1 MTKKPASRPRPRS
14 SLQPPPSASLD
25 ANALE
30 LFARIVAA
38 GSFAQAARDLGQT
51 RAAVSRRVASIE
63 ALIGLP
69 LFTRSTRALGLT
81 EGGRRLAH
89 RARAVL
95 DAADTARRALRRDA
109 GQGLS
114 GTLRITSV
122 PSFAHAVLAP
132 LLARA
137 QTEHPA
143 LRFELRLTHRR
154 MDLLR
159 DDVDVAFRL
168 TSKPPHDWVAQTVM
182 PFAVRAYAAPRA
194 GLPLAEPEAVAAE
207 RCLLFGWPTDDIA
220 LLWEADAATN
230 KGERRSVHVE
240 PVCIA
245 DDLGTLL
252 AMARHSAAV
261 VFAPDFVAAP
271 DVASG
276 ALIDVLPGWRLRVPE
291 GEAVQ
296 ALTLPQPESPEAARW
311 LVRFVREALAP
322 AAAAQPM

>member
-1 MTKKPASRPRPRS
+1 MTKKPASRPSTRPRS
-14 SLQPPPSASLD
+14 LLQPPPSASLD

-38 GSFAQAARDLGQT
+38 GSFAQAARELGQT

-63 ALIGLP
+63 AQIGGR

-81 EGGRRLAH
+81 ESGRRLAH

-109 GQGLS
+109 GQGFS

-137 QTEHPA
+137 QAKHPA

-159 DDVDVAFRL
+159 DDVDVAFRV
-168 TSKPPHDWVAQTVM
+168 TSKPPADWVAQTVM
-182 PFAVRAYAAPRA
+182 PFAVRAYAAPRE
-194 GLPLAEPEAVAAE
+194 GLPLPGPEALAAE
-207 RCLLFGWPTDDIA
+207 RCLLFGWPSDDIT
-220 LLWEADAATN
+220 LLWEADS
-230 KGERRSVHVE
+230 GERRSSHLE

-252 AMARHSAAV
+252 AMARHSTAV
-261 VFAPDFVAAP
+261 VFAPDFVAAA
-271 DVASG
+271 DLSQG
-276 ALIDVLPGWRLRVPE
+276 NLIDVLPGWRLRVPE
-291 GEAVQ
+291 GDAVQ

-311 LVRFVREALAP
+311 LVRFVREALAE
-322 AAAAQPM
+322 AQPV

>member
-1 MTKKPASRPRPRS
+1 MTKKSGSASAGRARS
-14 SLQPPPSASLD
+14 SLQPPPSAGLD

-38 GSFAQAARDLGQT
+38 GSFAQVARDLGQT

-63 ALIGLP
+63 GLIGAP

-81 EGGRRLAH
+81 ESGRRLAH

-109 GQGLS
+109 GAGFS

-137 QTEHPA
+137 QAEHPA

-168 TSKPPHDWVAQTVM
+168 TSKPPADWVAQTVM

-194 GLPLAEPEAVAAE
+194 GLPLAEPEQLSSE
-207 RCLLFGWPTDDIA
+207 RCLLFGWPTDDIT
-220 LLWEADAATN
+220 LSWEAES
-230 KGERRSVHVE
+230 GERRSTHIE

-245 DDLGTLL
+245 DDLGTLV

-261 VFAPDFVAAP
+261 VFAPDFVVAP
-271 DVASG
+271 ELAQG
-276 ALIDVLPGWRLRVPE
+276 RLIDVLPGWRLRVPE
-291 GEAVQ
+291 GDAVQ

-311 LVRFVREALAP
+311 LVRFVREALVKGRDLNGG
-322 AAAAQPM
+322 